1 MATSHQH
8 KQLVALGVRWV
19 KQQGFAVV
27 ASEINAGGSREVADV
42 IGFRSSCSVLVE
54 AKASRRD
61 FLADRL
67 KPERRGTCRGLGLY
81 RFYLAP
87 PGVIGVADLP
97 PGWGLLHAQDARVI
111 DVFRALGN
119 MWPGP
124 GSELQ
129 GWAGFQHQVDEA
141 AERGVL
147 FSIAR
152 RLTEAQSRRPD
163 RQQLTPQSL
172 P

>member
-1 MATSHQH
+1 MSSQQH
-8 KQLVALGVRWV
+8 AQLVALGVRWV

-27 ASEINAGGSREVADV
+27 ASEICASGSREIADV
-42 IGFRSSCSVLVE
+42 IGFRASCSVLVE

-67 KPERRGTCRGLGLY
+67 KPERRDQCRGLGLY

-87 PGVIGVADLP
+87 PDVIGLADLP
-97 PGWGLLHAQDARVI
+97 PGWGLLHAQGARVI
-111 DVFRALGN
+111 EVLRPLGN
-119 MWPGP
+119 MWPGA

-129 GWAGFQHQVDEA
+129 GWREFQHPVNEA
-141 AERGVL
+141 AEREVL

-152 RLTEAQSRRPD
+152 RLTEAQPRRPGGPP
-163 RQQLTPQSL
+163 LTPPPL
-172 P
+172 L

>member
-1 MATSHQH
+1 MASQHHQ
-8 KQLVALGVRWV
+8 QLVALGVRWV

-27 ASEINAGGSREVADV
+27 ASEISASGSREIADV
-42 IGFRSSCSVLVE
+42 IGFRASCSVLVE

-67 KPERRGTCRGLGLY
+67 KPERRDQCRGLGLY

-87 PGVIGVADLP
+87 PDVIGLADLL
-97 PGWGLLHAQDARVI
+97 PGWGLLHAQGARVI
-111 DVFRALGN
+111 EVVRPLGN
-119 MWPGP
+119 MWPAA

-129 GWAGFQHQVDEA
+129 GWTEFQHQVDEA

-152 RLTEAQSRRPD
+152 RLSKAQSRKVGA
-163 RQQLTPQSL
+163 QQLTRPSL